1 MGVFRENSL
10 NDFLIG
16 KGVKDFLLSL
26 LGVFNN
32 KWSCELVS
40 LVMCFML

>member
-16 KGVKDFLLSL
+16 KGVKEFLLSL

-32 KWSCELVS
+32 KCSCELVS
-40 LVMCFML
+40 FVMCFML